1 MTTICT
7 RMKTEGIIIYTIT
20 FGGTPQRFDP
30 ELSTVNCAT
39 RPEFYFHSPNN
50 ATLRTVFR
58 TIGMQLSNLRIAQ

>member
-1 MTTICT
+1 MRVLSST
-7 RMKTEGIIIYTIT
+7 RLHLVEPLTL
-20 FGGTPQRFDP
+20 QP
-30 ELSTVNCAT
+30 EDLYREQCAT